1 MCFSLLKMHSLK
13 WEKHMGF
20 STAECT
26 FAARQDFSNLFSGF
40 HLNCTIHLLPT
51 TKITTWFDETF
62 VCRVKSLQF
71 KNLQMYTYS
80 CLLTKHT
87 SAQERAK
94 KGYKRQ
100 GKMLKV
106 GFCCFKKLELNTK
119 CKYSNTAMQKTY
131 PYAFKLFTSFK
142 LLLVNVYQEKY
153 CKALPQMFCCKD
165 IFLACQPLIF
175 ILEINHN
182 PKSNYQLSSH
192 FYHAMWLCFFSHWMP
207 SQVTYEVSVFQRS
220 KDIQE
225 FKWEA
230 TADGKI
236 CQWAVSNARTLWKV
250 AGTKDREQNR
260 TKEMCSRWLGSL
272 NSRDF
277 YIMHSLLKIQRNVCH
292 IENK

>member
-1 MCFSLLKMHSLK
+1 
-13 WEKHMGF
+13 MGF

-100 GKMLKV
+100 GNMLKV

-142 LLLVNVYQEKY
+142 LLLVNVYQDKY

-182 PKSNYQLSSH
+182 PKSNYQLSSY
-192 FYHAMWLCFFSHWMP
+192 FYYAMWLCFFHTGCHLRSRMKSRRSRGQKISKNLNGKPLQMARYVNEP
-207 SQVTYEVSVFQRS
+207 SLILEHF
-220 KDIQE
+220 
-225 FKWEA
+225 
-230 TADGKI
+230 GK
-236 CQWAVSNARTLWKV
+236 
-250 AGTKDREQNR
+250 
-260 TKEMCSRWLGSL
+260 
-272 NSRDF
+272 
-277 YIMHSLLKIQRNVCH
+277 
-292 IENK
+292 